1 MQLLGY
7 DNRIWGKYTV
17 KWGTQIAGMFFK
29 QALVCK
35 RGSFGSCEEDLLDA
49 CLYYAKFYS
58 AKPP

>member
-7 DNRIWGKYTV
+7 DNRIWVKYTV
-17 KWGTQIAGMFFK
+17 KRATQIAGMFFR
-29 QALVCK
+29 QALEC
-35 RGSFGSCEEDLLDA
+35 GSFGSCEEDLLDA